1 MLLIYDLFHSRPDR
15 IITMIKK
22 LVDIHF
28 RFCWYKICEDLLRN
42 RKVIVENK
50 VTHLYRSLCIILLL
64 KGVTL

>member
-1 MLLIYDLFHSRPDR
+1 
-15 IITMIKK
+15 MIKK

-50 VTHLYRSLCIILLL
+50 VTHLYRSLCTILLL